1 MKQSYLGFKCKG
13 FVLQDPDE
21 GRQAL
26 GEGRGLC
33 GLGQIDLAL
42 GHHLV
47 LAALA
52 ALGSY
57 PEVILPVGLQFE
69 RVKLRDRTS
78 AELEKSVLHQMSN
91 NVTDFF

>member
-1 MKQSYLGFKCKG
+1 MKQSYLGFKCEG

-57 PEVILPVGLQFE
+57 PEVILPIGLQFE
-69 RVKLRDRTS
+69 CVKLRDGAST
-78 AELEKSVLHQMSN
+78 ELETILHQMSN
-91 NVTDFF
+91 NVTD